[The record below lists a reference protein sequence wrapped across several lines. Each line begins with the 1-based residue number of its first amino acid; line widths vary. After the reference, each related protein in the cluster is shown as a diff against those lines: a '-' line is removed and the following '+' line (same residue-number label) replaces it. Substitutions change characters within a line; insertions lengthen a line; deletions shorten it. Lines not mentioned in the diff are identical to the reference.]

1 MAAGLIGG
9 LSMMNPNFELEGE
22 LLDVTMKLDKLKKK
36 SELTDEDKAKSEDL
50 EKRKNILEKRLRE
63 VRMKG
68 I

>member
-1 MAAGLIGG
+1 
-9 LSMMNPNFELEGE
+9 MNPNFELEGE

>member
-1 MAAGLIGG
+1 
-9 LSMMNPNFELEGE
+9 MMNPNFELEGE
-22 LLDVTMKLDKLKKK
+22 LLDVTMKLDKIKKK
-36 SELTDEDKAKSEDL
+36 TDLDDEDKARLEDL

>member
-9 LSMMNPNFELEGE
+9 LIMMNPNFELEGE

>member
-1 MAAGLIGG
+1 
-9 LSMMNPNFELEGE
+9 MMNPNFELEGE